1 MAPVTMWE
9 ITRRGKENRYMLIR
23 VYSGCSDSSEWLIE
37 SFSRAFVP
45 HWPVSYNHIV
55 AIFIPR
61 SGIVLRTYRYNY
73 LNGNRRMEWFA
84 ASEVQWRLRLTILIS
99 FFSLFNTN
107 QFILFYINAYAL
119 ILWML
124 DIHIRSRGI
133 VFIRIV
139 ASKFSKPVTINIYN
153 TKRVETRGLKR
164 IIRIPECS
172 TPPWLTTNT
181 TIPLRSFIPLEK

>member
-1 MAPVTMWE
+1 MTRNLLSLEMERVQLQLENVRSVTLWKRK
-9 ITRRGKENRYMLIR
+9 RRKEEVDGTGNDVGDYASWQGESIY
-23 VYSGCSDSSEWLIE
+23 VNTSGYSDSSEWLIE

-99 FFSLFNTN
+99 FFRYLIRIN
-107 QFILFYINAYAL
+107 LFY
-119 ILWML
+119 
-124 DIHIRSRGI
+124 
-133 VFIRIV
+133 FI
-139 ASKFSKPVTINIYN
+139 
-153 TKRVETRGLKR
+153 
-164 IIRIPECS
+164 
-172 TPPWLTTNT
+172 
-181 TIPLRSFIPLEK
+181 